1 MEVQLLV
8 ERDQDEC
15 FVRLAGTTYK
25 FRRNEHGH
33 LITEINDLE
42 TIKWV
47 SNPMHNTSFRPY
59 SPPEPK
65 AVPEAVTVEAGER
78 AAPAEEPEPLAAM
91 PEETEPEPE
100 PEPKGMPCPICGK
113 RFATPLKLRGHMG
126 GAHRGA

>member
-1 MEVQLLV
+1 MEIQLLV

-15 FVRLAGTTYK
+15 FVKLVGTTYK

-33 LITEINDLE
+33 LVTEINDLE

-47 SNPMHNTSFRPY
+47 SNPRHNTSFRPY

-65 AVPEAVTVEAGER
+65 AASEAVTVEAGER
-78 AAPAEEPEPLAAM
+78 AIPAEEPESSN
-91 PEETEPEPE
+91 EPEPE
-100 PEPKGMPCPICGK
+100 TEPMGMPCPICGK
-113 RFATPLKLRGHMG
+113 RFATPRRLRGHMG